1 MKLTLAIS
9 TCPNDTFVF
18 DALVHHKIDTEGL
31 TFDLHLADV
40 EELNKLALEASV
52 DITKL
57 SYHAYAYVAK
67 DYLILSSGGALGR
80 GNGPL
85 FVSKKKIYPDEVGD
99 ITVAIPGKR
108 TTAAMLLRL
117 AFPSVKRAREYLF
130 SDIESAILDNEAD
143 AGVLIHEG
151 RFTYRKKGLRPIAD
165 LGEWWENESN
175 QPIPL
180 GNIAIK
186 RGIPSDVRAKFDR
199 VLRRSVEF
207 ALNNPKES
215 SEFVRR
221 YAREMDEDVMRK
233 HIALFV
239 NQSTVDLGDEGRKAV
254 QVFFDAAREINAI
267 PELPEQIFNFDR

>member
-31 TFDLHLADV
+31 IFDLHLADV

-52 DITKL
+52 DVTKL

-67 DYLILSSGGALGR
+67 DYLILNAGSALGR

-85 FVSKKKIYPDEVGD
+85 FVSKKKTYPDEVGD
-99 ITVAIPGKR
+99 IKVAIPGKH
-108 TTAAMLLRL
+108 TTAAMLLQL
-117 AFPSVKRAREYLF
+117 TFPTVKQAKEYLF
-130 SDIESAILDNEAD
+130 SDIESAILDNEVD

-151 RFTYRKKGLRPIAD
+151 RFTYQKKGLQLIAD
-165 LGEWWENESN
+165 LGERWENRSK

-186 RGIPSDVRAKFDR
+186 RSIPLEVREKFDR
-199 VLRRSVEF
+199 VLKRSVEF
-207 ALNNPKES
+207 ALANPEES
-215 SEFVRR
+215 NQFVRQ
-221 YAREMDEDVMRK
+221 YAQEMDEDVMRK

-239 NQSTVDLGDEGRKAV
+239 NQSTVDLGKEGREAV
-254 QVFFDAAREINAI
+254 QVFFDAAKEINAI
-267 PELPEQIFNFDR
+267 PQLPEQIFNSA

>member
-40 EELNKLALEASV
+40 EELNRLALEASV

-67 DYLILSSGGALGR
+67 DYFILNAGSALGR

-99 ITVAIPGKR
+99 IAVAIPGKH

-117 AFPSVKRAREYLF
+117 AFPAVKQTKEYLF
-130 SDIESAILDNEAD
+130 SDIESAILDNEVD

-151 RFTYRKKGLRPIAD
+151 RFTYQKKGLQLIAD
-165 LGEWWENESN
+165 LGEEWERKSN

-186 RGIPSDVRAKFDR
+186 RSIPSEIRAKFDR
-199 VLRRSVEF
+199 VLRRSVVF
-207 ALNNPKES
+207 ALANPKES
-215 SEFVRR
+215 SEFVKQH
-221 YAREMDEDVMRK
+221 AQEMDEDVMQK

-239 NQSTVDLGDEGRKAV
+239 NQSTVDLGEEGKKAV
-254 QVFFDAAREINAI
+254 QVFFDAAKEINAI
-267 PELPEQIFNFDR
+267 PELPEQIFNSR

>member
-40 EELNKLALEASV
+40 EELNKLALESSV

-57 SYHAYAYVAK
+57 SYHAYAYVANS
-67 DYLILSSGGALGR
+67 YLILNAGSALGR

-99 ITVAIPGKR
+99 ITVAIPGR
-108 TTAAMLLRL
+108 HTTAAMLMQL
-117 AFPSVKRAREYLF
+117 AFPTVKQVKEYLF
-130 SDIESAILDNEAD
+130 SDIEGAILDNEVD

-151 RFTYRKKGLRPIAD
+151 RFTYQKKGLQLIAD
-165 LGEWWENESN
+165 LGERWESRSK

-180 GNIAIK
+180 GSIAIK
-186 RGIPSDVRAKFDR
+186 RSIPAEVRQKFDR

-207 ALNNPKES
+207 AIDNPNES
-215 SEFVRR
+215 SSFVRQ
-221 YAREMDEDVMRK
+221 YAKEMDEDVIQK

-239 NQSTVDLGDEGRKAV
+239 NQSTVDLGKEGKEAV
-254 QVFFDAAREINAI
+254 RVFFSAAREINAI
-267 PELPEQIFNFDR
+267 PELPEQLFSSE

>member
-40 EELNKLALEASV
+40 EELNKLAMEASV

-67 DYLILSSGGALGR
+67 NYLILSSGSALGR

-85 FVSKKKIYPDEVGD
+85 FVSKKKIYPDEVGSAA
-99 ITVAIPGKR
+99 VAIPGKH

-117 AFPSVKRAREYLF
+117 AFPAVKQAKEYLF
-130 SDIESAILDNEAD
+130 SDIESAILDNEVD

-151 RFTYRKKGLRPIAD
+151 RFTYQKKGLQLIAD
-165 LGEWWENESN
+165 LGEKWEEQSK

-180 GNIAIK
+180 GCIAVK
-186 RGIPSDVRAKFDR
+186 RALPPDIRMKVDS
-199 VLRRSVEF
+199 VLRKSVAF

-215 SEFVRR
+215 DNFVQQ
-221 YAREMDEDVMRK
+221 YAQEMDREVIQK

-239 NQSTVDLGDEGRKAV
+239 NQSTVDLGEEGKKAV
-254 QVFFDAAREINAI
+254 RVFFDAAKKINAI
-267 PELPEQIFNFDR
+267 PELPEHIFNL

>member
-40 EELNKLALEASV
+40 EELNKLAMETSV

-67 DYLILSSGGALGR
+67 DYLILNSGSALGR
-80 GNGPL
+80 DNGPL

-99 ITVAIPGKR
+99 ITVAIPGKH
-108 TTAAMLLRL
+108 TTAAMLLQL
-117 AFPSVKRAREYLF
+117 AFPAVKPAKEYLF
-130 SDIESAILDNEAD
+130 SDIESAILDNEVD
-143 AGVLIHEG
+143 AGILIHEG
-151 RFTYRKKGLRPIAD
+151 RFTYQKKGLQLIAD
-165 LGEWWENESN
+165 LGKRWEDQSK

-180 GNIAIK
+180 GCIAIK
-186 RGIPSDVRAKFDR
+186 RSIPSDIREKFDR

-207 ALNNPKES
+207 ALNNPEES
-215 SEFVRR
+215 GKFVQQ
-221 YAREMDEDVMRK
+221 YAQEMDEDVMRK

-239 NQSTVDLGDEGRKAV
+239 NQSTVDLGEEGKKAV
-254 QVFFDAAREINAI
+254 QVFFDAAKEINAI
-267 PELPEQIFNFDR
+267 PELPEEIFNSK